1 MRHAQLR
8 AFHAVAACGGFS
20 RAAER
25 LGLSQPAVSDH
36 VRHLEQEY
44 RVQLFVRG
52 SRSVALTGLGR
63 ELYALAERQFEVERE
78 AVKLLTAA
86 QALEVGELVFA
97 ADAAV
102 HALPLIARFLA
113 QHPKLSFS
121 LKTGNSATAMALLD
135 GFQADFAV
143 VGQEPSGPGYV
154 TRLLRRDPLVAF
166 VGRGHPLSGRRRIGL
181 GDLAAGA
188 LVVREIGSVTRSML
202 ESELTARGLAPAQ
215 RFEVEGRE
223 AVREAVAAGLGVGIV
238 AATELGH
245 DDRIAPVEI
254 GDARLDTVEYL
265 VCLEERRNLR
275 IVRAFFDA
283 VRTQWPVNA
292 AARPGSAD

>member
-44 RVQLFVRG
+44 GVQLFVRD
-52 SRSVALTGLGR
+52 SRSVALTSLGR

-135 GFQADFAV
+135 GFRADFAV

-181 GDLAAGA
+181 GDLAAGT
-188 LVVREIGSVTRSML
+188 LVVRELGSVTRSML
-202 ESELTARGLAPAQ
+202 ESELTTRGLAPAQ

-223 AVREAVAAGLGVGIV
+223 AVREAVAAGLGAGFVSKSEFGSDPRLHMIAISDWD
-238 AATELGH
+238 AAMAEW
-245 DDRIAPVEI
+245 
-254 GDARLDTVEYL
+254 L
-265 VCLEERRNLR
+265 VCLEARRSLHMIDR
-275 IVRAFFDA
+275 FLAMVD
-283 VRTQWPVNA
+283 
-292 AARPGSAD
+292 GSYPQ

>member
-44 RVQLFVRG
+44 GVQLFVRG

-223 AVREAVAAGLGVGIV
+223 AVREAVAAGLGAGFVSKSEFGSDPRLHMIAISDWD
-238 AATELGH
+238 AAMAEWL
-245 DDRIAPVEI
+245 A
-254 GDARLDTVEYL
+254 
-265 VCLEERRNLR
+265 CLEARRSLHMIDR
-275 IVRAFFDA
+275 FLAMVDECGYHA
-283 VRTQWPVNA
+283 
-292 AARPGSAD
+292 

>member
-44 RVQLFVRG
+44 GVQLFVRD

-113 QHPKLSFS
+113 QHPRLSFS

-188 LVVREIGSVTRSML
+188 LVVREMGSVTRSML

-223 AVREAVAAGLGVGIV
+223 AVREAVAAGLGAGFVSKSEFGSDPRLHMIAV
-238 AATELGH
+238 SDWDAAMAEW
-245 DDRIAPVEI
+245 
-254 GDARLDTVEYL
+254 L
-265 VCLEERRNLR
+265 VCLEARRSLHMIDR
-275 IVRAFFDA
+275 FLAMVDA
-283 VRTQWPVNA
+283 
-292 AARPGSAD
+292 